1 MQIILKTDVPSLG
14 DAGDL
19 VDVKPGYGSN
29 YLIPQGMAI
38 PATSANKNQIEHQR
52 RAISAQITR
61 DHKDAESLSNRLSQA
76 SVTFTRLVGED
87 DRLFGSV
94 STKDISEAL
103 SDQGY
108 DIDRRKIVLENP
120 LKALG
125 VYEVP
130 VKIHGDII
138 AIIKVWVVAD

>member
-38 PATSANKNQIEHQR
+38 TATSANKNQIEHQR
-52 RAISAQITR
+52 RAISAQISR
-61 DHKDAESLSNRLSQA
+61 DHKDAEGLSERLSQA
-76 SVTFTRLVGED
+76 SVTLTRLVGD
-87 DRLFGSV
+87 DDKLFGSV
-94 STKDISEAL
+94 STKDIAEAL
-103 SDQGY
+103 ADQGY

-125 VYEVP
+125 VYDVP
-130 VKIHGDII
+130 VKIHRDVI
-138 AIIKVWVVAD
+138 AVIKVWVVAD